1 MAEQY
6 LPMMGPLMNCLE
18 LKKPWPNIKNK
29 FKYLGINSRLDSIQA
44 AVLLEKIQILNQEIE
59 LRQSNANRYSGL
71 LSCNEQ
77 ILQTPEVIK
86 NGSSVW
92 AQYTIKIHNR
102 DLVVD
107 NLKKKIFPM
116 LFTMKNLCTTTHHI
130 VDLEV
135 RLIAQLPR
143 KFVVGC

>member
-1 MAEQY
+1 M
-6 LPMMGPLMNCLE
+6 
-18 LKKPWPNIKNK
+18 
-29 FKYLGINSRLDSIQA
+29 
-44 AVLLEKIQILNQEIE
+44 
-59 LRQSNANRYSGL
+59 RQSNANRYSGL

-102 DLVVD
+102 DLVIN

-116 LFTMKNLCTTTHHI
+116 LFIMKNLCTTTRHI
-130 VDLEV
+130 TELKVE
-135 RLIAQLPR
+135 LIVQLLK
-143 KFVVGC
+143 KFVEKY